1 MCGAVLRTWVLVR
14 CCKLIATSFFFFQHI
29 FILFVVYRA
38 KTFHRKGQSVHGYS
52 DCWPGLDR
60 PHISTICNFITV
72 HFSNPSVRR
81 WTYFVF
87 FFFHSTF
94 LCVCCVLC
102 GAAIR
107 NAKTSKMESALEVL
121 SRAATMVN
129 AASGEFWKKYC
140 NKNVKNKIIRLL
152 LFCFVC
158 VDHSR
163 SAGEKYIC
171 LRYTCVLS
179 TSNIYNDSIRIRSV
193 LLTIWNGAYHW
204 ISIYVRRRWLAF
216 VAENAFAWPTE

>member
-1 MCGAVLRTWVLVR
+1 MR

-81 WTYFVF
+81 WTFFVF

-163 SAGEKYIC
+163 SAG
-171 LRYTCVLS
+171 
-179 TSNIYNDSIRIRSV
+179 
-193 LLTIWNGAYHW
+193 
-204 ISIYVRRRWLAF
+204 
-216 VAENAFAWPTE
+216 